1 MNTDIIVPIIS
12 GFFTV
17 VCVLL
22 SNYNA
27 RKKQSAEFEVKA
39 NTKLELIDAKFATIE
54 EKFDT
59 LTAEVREHNNF
70 ARRLPVVE
78 SEIQHIN
85 KEIDEL
91 KRKE

>member
-78 SEIQHIN
+78 NEIVHL
-85 KEIDEL
+85 KEQIDKLE
-91 KRKE
+91 KE